1 MKQYKSKEIIS
12 FLLKNG
18 FIIIRQKGSHIFM
31 YNELNEISTIVP
43 FHNKD
48 IKV

>member
-1 MKQYKSKEIIS
+1 
-12 FLLKNG
+12 
-18 FIIIRQKGSHIFM
+18 M

-48 IKV
+48 IKVWTLLSILRQTGLSKQDLENY